1 MNKPK
6 SLICFFAFKL
16 NISSNFS
23 CNLFKTGENFTSIII
38 EIIKA
43 IKQCKIIIQILIS
56 VKNKNKIVSGILKNE
71 EKRKE

>member
-1 MNKPK
+1 M
-6 SLICFFAFKL
+6 
-16 NISSNFS
+16 
-23 CNLFKTGENFTSIII
+23 FKTGENFTSIII